1 MNEQP
6 ERASLEAGEHIR
18 RLMHEWSENLAGV
31 VESMS
36 GAKPAVHW
44 QPLSGRPEEAGA
56 GQDAQLLWW
65 EQPFA
70 SLPGA
75 AIWVGAPEATWDY
88 TGSLT
93 LKAAGIE
100 TIEPA
105 EAKSAW
111 LRIVAQSFALLAD
124 SLSSAAR
131 QEIACAAGTERAPG
145 PDTEAWAAI
154 TLQIEAAPL
163 PPILTALSPRL
174 AELISSPV
182 AQSRSE
188 SPALAGEEEIGQAGS
203 GTLIESQA
211 LVETPVEALNAT
223 GSRTMDVLLDV
234 DLPVSISFGRTRL
247 AMKDVLKLTMG
258 SIVELDR
265 AVNDPVELFVN
276 HCLIARGE
284 VVVVDGNYGI
294 RIQHIASRPDR
305 LRSLP

>member
-6 ERASLEAGEHIR
+6 EREPFEADEHIR
-18 RLMHEWSENLAGV
+18 GLLDEWSENFAGV
-31 VESMS
+31 VQSMS
-36 GAKPAVHW
+36 GAKPVAHW
-44 QPLSGRPEEAGA
+44 QVLNGRPVEAGA
-56 GQDAQLLWW
+56 EQEAELLWW

-75 AIWVGAPEATWDY
+75 AIWVGAPETTWDY

-100 TIEPA
+100 KIEPA

-111 LRIVAQSFALLAD
+111 LKILAQSFALLTD
-124 SLSSAAR
+124 SLSSLVG

-145 PDTEAWAAI
+145 PDTEAWASI

-163 PPILTALSPRL
+163 PPILTALSPKL
-174 AELISSPV
+174 IELISSSSP
-182 AQSRSE
+182 QSEPE
-188 SPALAGEEEIGQAGS
+188 SPEFAVEEETAQTGSGAVSGFQNPIESSVDALA
-203 GTLIESQA
+203 
-211 LVETPVEALNAT
+211 AT
-223 GSRTMDVLLDV
+223 SSRTMDVLLDV

-265 AVNDPVELFVN
+265 AVNDPVEVYVN

-294 RIQHIASRPDR
+294 RIQQIASRPDR
-305 LRSLP
+305 LRSLR